1 MEEHQKRVKLEKE
14 ELDIK
19 IKKLDDFLNK
29 DSVIVNERIELN
41 RLINQLFVMKLYSD
55 ILDSR
60 IKSWEDKNEILWN

>member
-55 ILDSR
+55 ILGSR
-60 IKSWEDKNEILWN
+60 LKNWEDKNEIL

>member
-60 IKSWEDKNEILWN
+60 IKSWKDENEIL

>member
-60 IKSWEDKNEILWN
+60 IKSWEDKNEIL

>member
-14 ELDIK
+14 KLDIK

-60 IKSWEDKNEILWN
+60 IKSWEDENEIL

>member
-41 RLINQLFVMKLYSD
+41 RLINQLYVMKLYSD

-60 IKSWEDKNEILWN
+60 IKSWEDENEIH

>member
-41 RLINQLFVMKLYSD
+41 RLINQLYVMKLYSD

-60 IKSWEDKNEILWN
+60 IKSWEDENEIL